1 MITVDGK
8 KSFDLSSGQYSPAQ
22 QKLNRSL
29 RFNKILL
36 FKNKASIRRL
46 IDTNRESH
54 TTPSNQYLPCMT
66 LGSLGISTCSDDG
79 MNEFLGS
86 ADWLSLALVRSISI
100 LEPSSLILKS
110 ELIVLFT

>member
-36 FKNKASIRRL
+36 FKNKASIKNVY
-46 IDTNRESH
+46 TNLESH
-54 TTPSNQYLPCMT
+54 TTLLNQYLPCMT

-86 ADWLSLALVRSISI
+86 ADWLSLALVRSRSI

-110 ELIVLFT
+110 ELIVLFK

>member
-22 QKLNRSL
+22 QKLNRNL
-29 RFNKILL
+29 RCDKILL
-36 FKNKASIRRL
+36 SKTKLEQGINSPNL
-46 IDTNRESH
+46 ESH
-54 TTPSNQYLPCMT
+54 TALLNQYLPCMT

>member
-36 FKNKASIRRL
+36 FKNKASIRRY
-46 IDTNRESH
+46 TNLESH
-54 TTPSNQYLPCMT
+54 TTLLNQYLPCMT